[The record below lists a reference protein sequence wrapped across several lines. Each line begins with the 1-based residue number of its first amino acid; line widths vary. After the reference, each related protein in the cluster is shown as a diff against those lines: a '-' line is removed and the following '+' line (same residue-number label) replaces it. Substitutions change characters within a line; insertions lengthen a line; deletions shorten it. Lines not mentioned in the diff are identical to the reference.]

1 MRERSRRFSRIARP
15 SDWGVRRL
23 APLGKKLYWI
33 TTMTIAS
40 PICELL
46 RTQTKFPVVLAR
58 PDEKVARS
66 SLAQTC

>member
-1 MRERSRRFSRIARP
+1 
-15 SDWGVRRL
+15 
-23 APLGKKLYWI
+23 
-33 TTMTIAS
+33 MTIAS

>member
-1 MRERSRRFSRIARP
+1 
-15 SDWGVRRL
+15 
-23 APLGKKLYWI
+23 
-33 TTMTIAS
+33 MTIAS

-46 RTQTKFPVVLAR
+46 RTQTKLPVVLAR